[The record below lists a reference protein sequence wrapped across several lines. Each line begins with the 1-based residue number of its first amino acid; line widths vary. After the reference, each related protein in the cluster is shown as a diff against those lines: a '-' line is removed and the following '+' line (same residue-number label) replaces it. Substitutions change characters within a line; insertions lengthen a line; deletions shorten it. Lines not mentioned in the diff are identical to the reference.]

1 MIKYLSHSE
10 VNKEK
15 WDKCISDSVNRLVYA
30 FSWYLDIV
38 SPEWNALVE
47 NDYES
52 VFALPCNRK
61 AGINYIYQPYFAQQ
75 LGIFSRNLLTETL
88 VDQFLKAI
96 PVQYQFVEIHL
107 NTLNKIDASHYPCIK
122 RTNHELDLIH
132 TYEMIFAN
140 YDQNTKRNTKK
151 ARQEKLIVSRKVEP
165 DELITLFRENYGRKE
180 VKLHYA
186 QYDILRRL
194 IDYCLK
200 HTFSAITGAYLPDG
214 TLCAAVFFLKEGNR
228 VIYQLAASNGKA
240 RENGAMFLLVDSF
253 IKENSGQPLILDFE
267 GSNDENVARFYKG
280 FGAKEIHYS
289 QVTIN
294 RLPGLISKAVNFI
307 KKHRDS

>member
-107 NTLNKIDASHYPCIK
+107 NTLNKIDASHYECIK

-194 IDYCLK
+194 ID
-200 HTFSAITGAYLPDG
+200 
-214 TLCAAVFFLKEGNR
+214 
-228 VIYQLAASNGKA
+228 
-240 RENGAMFLLVDSF
+240 
-253 IKENSGQPLILDFE
+253 
-267 GSNDENVARFYKG
+267 
-280 FGAKEIHYS
+280 
-289 QVTIN
+289 
-294 RLPGLISKAVNFI
+294 
-307 KKHRDS
+307 